1 MAEPISFVKACQDFF
16 SKDPHG
22 RKIEVAEFKA
32 LSYEDRL
39 EIRKMLIELGYDVA
53 ELSVPPPQ
61 E

>member
-1 MAEPISFVKACQDFF
+1 MAEKISFVKACQEFF

-32 LSYEDRL
+32 LSYQDRL
-39 EIRKMLIELGYDVA
+39 EIREMLIELGYDVA
-53 ELSVPPPQ
+53 ELTVPPPS